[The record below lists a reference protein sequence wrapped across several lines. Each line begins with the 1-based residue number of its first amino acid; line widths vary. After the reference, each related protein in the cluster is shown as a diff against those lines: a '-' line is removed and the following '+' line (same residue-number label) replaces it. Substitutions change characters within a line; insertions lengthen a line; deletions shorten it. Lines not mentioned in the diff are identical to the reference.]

1 TKEAGGYEGMKAIEA
16 REKIVA
22 DLGDKIVKIEPY
34 PHRVSIC
41 YRCNSLIEPI
51 PSMQWFLKMNEL
63 ARKAIDVVK
72 LGKVHI
78 VPERFEKTY
87 FDWLE
92 NIRDWTISRQ
102 IWWGH
107 QLPIYFCKNK
117 QEEFSI
123 SNFQLN
129 KKEITENFV
138 VAIEKPKECP
148 FCKSCEMVQ
157 AEDVMDTWFSSAL
170 WPFAGL
176 SESDRKNY
184 YPGHT
189 LITARDILNLWVAR
203 MIYSGIEFMEQP
215 PFQNVLIHGTI
226 MTKDGKRMSKSLGT
240 GIDPLKYIDEYGADV
255 ARFAVVWQATGQD
268 IRWDE
273 TAVTGG
279 RKFTNKIWNAAK
291 FVVGNLQPT
300 TNNARQAEIPEGK
313 TDADKKILEELN
325 ALKTS
330 VGKDIETF
338 EFSKALHDAYEFF
351 WHSFCDVYLEV
362 GKVQLKNE
370 EQKEST
376 RAILFYVL
384 KESLKIMHPFMPFIT
399 EAIYEQLPI
408 ANRKLLLVT
417 QW

>member
-1 TKEAGGYEGMKAIEA
+1 
-16 REKIVA
+16 V
-22 DLGDKIVKIEPY
+22 
-34 PHRVSIC
+34 
-41 YRCNSLIEPI
+41 
-51 PSMQWFLKMNEL
+51 
-63 ARKAIDVVK
+63 
-72 LGKVHI
+72 
-78 VPERFEKTY
+78 
-87 FDWLE
+87 
-92 NIRDWTISRQ
+92 
-102 IWWGH
+102 
-107 QLPIYFCKNK
+107 
-117 QEEFSI
+117 
-123 SNFQLN
+123 
-129 KKEITENFV
+129 
-138 VAIEKPKECP
+138 EKPATCPHCKE
-148 FCKSCEMVQ
+148 CEMVQ

-203 MIYSGIEFMEQP
+203 MIYSGLEFMNEP

-273 TAVTGG
+273 TAVIGG

-291 FVVGNLQPT
+291 FVMNNLQPT
-300 TNNARQAEIPEGK
+300 TDDPRQEGAPKGK
-313 TDADKKILEELN
+313 TDADKKILEELS
-325 ALKTS
+325 ALRVS

-338 EFSKALHDAYEFF
+338 EFSKALHDTYEFF

-362 GKVQLKNE
+362 SKEQIKNE

-376 RAILFYVL
+376 QAILFYVL
-384 KESLKIMHPFMPFIT
+384 KESLKLMHPFMPFIT
-399 EAIYEQLPI
+399 ETIYEQLPI
-408 ANRKLLLVT
+408 ANKTLLLVER
-417 QW
+417 W